1 MICVTKVAGAQAQ
14 TPTMYLST
22 TAGGGLGGAV
32 GAPGDGDGRPGPL
45 SVARRSPA
53 AAPSSSEVCY
63 GAVETTAGRAESNL
77 RRQQMA
83 TISRRM
89 FMKRTG
95 AGAAATGFLA
105 AIPQLPGRL
114 LASRKAAAVH
124 SDGVAAPRGRG
135 ATGPLI
141 VHVPDP
147 RTGEVHVM
155 VGSREVIRT
164 DHALAARL
172 IGEAG

>member
-1 MICVTKVAGAQAQ
+1 
-14 TPTMYLST
+14 
-22 TAGGGLGGAV
+22 
-32 GAPGDGDGRPGPL
+32 
-45 SVARRSPA
+45 
-53 AAPSSSEVCY
+53 
-63 GAVETTAGRAESNL
+63 
-77 RRQQMA
+77 MA

-147 RTGEVHVM
+147 RHRRGPRH
-155 VGSREVIRT
+155 GRPREVIRT